1 MASEYSVNIRLNTS
15 KVRKD
20 LKDIRTD
27 INNLNKAQSKGSKNK
42 LSATEKELKLINTSL
57 GLKNRA
63 LGLEIKSLG
72 VSRKGLKIDNIKA
85 ELDEAKAKA
94 DKFEFDLAK
103 KSILLA
109 ENELKTKQRTLETE
123 KSITKT
129 VTQRF
134 KTGQT
139 GFSAAQF
146 GPQQPMQGPAMGP
159 TSMGLNFDK
168 RTGKLMRGPAGSS
181 VNTFANLGRRFDLQ
195 SALISGGFPLLFG
208 QGLAGGVAGGLGGG
222 VGGMFGQM
230 GGFAGGIAATA
241 ALQSITTTLN
251 SIRDLGNAL
260 AKPTENIK
268 LLTEKLGLA
277 NTPTGELAAKLEKL
291 GLTSSASA
299 LLIEKFTEITGKTP
313 SEIQQIA
320 RELNHFNSQMAQ
332 FGLKMGIIVAEVF
345 TPLIALVNRL
355 PLETLSKLVQ
365 LKVDPA
371 GTIVR
376 GIGSTLPQS
385 TKDGFNNQLVKRL
398 PFLFQ
403 NEGTS
408 SSNGSLKLPFA
419 EDVFDSRMLE
429 PLRQAIKLEKD
440 RLNISS
446 EEFSLKQQKFTLEN
460 LKSERDI
467 LNNEINKKN
476 TDNLQDQLKL
486 LNLKIQKQEAIIA
499 NSKAMLDPARQ
510 LSNIIAQDI
519 GNGIKGLIQG
529 TQSLN
534 DVLRNV
540 VSKLADAALNMAI
553 FGNFGG
559 TFQKGAGLLGS
570 IFKAEGGPVKRGGSF
585 IVGERGPEVFTP
597 GVSGMITPNH
607 ALGGST
613 NIVVNVDAS
622 GSSVEGDEERGREF
636 GEQLVS
642 AVQAVIINERRSG
655 GLLN

>member
-42 LSATEKELKLINTSL
+42 LSETEKELKLQNQSLRLQNQGL
-57 GLKNRA
+57 GLS
-63 LGLEIKSLG
+63 LKSLPLAKKG
-72 VSRKGLKIDNIKA
+72 VNLGKIELGIAEGIAKA
-85 ELDEAKAKA
+85 E
-94 DKFEFDLAK
+94 KFEFDLARKSLLLTDQEIK
-103 KSILLA
+103 KEQILLKA
-109 ENELKTKQRTLETE
+109 NE
-123 KSITKT
+123 SITKSKT
-129 VTQRF
+129 TQLRIQKQMASPIGGTRF
-134 KTGQT
+134 MMGSPAQKAFSGGPRSPIGGSLTLPGSPRFLANQARQAKVGLK
-139 GFSAAQF
+139 GFDF
-146 GPQQPMQGPAMGP
+146 
-159 TSMGLNFDK
+159 
-168 RTGKLMRGPAGSS
+168 
-181 VNTFANLGRRFDLQ
+181 Q

-208 QGLAGGVAGGLGGG
+208 QGPAGAVAGGLGGG

-313 SEIQQIA
+313 SEIQQIS
-320 RELNHFNSQMAQ
+320 RELNHFNSEMAQ

-476 TDNLQDQLKL
+476 TDILQDQLKL

-499 NSKAMLDPARQ
+499 NSEAMLDPARQ

-519 GNGIKGLIQG
+519 GNGIKGLIKG
-529 TQSLN
+529 TQSLG
-534 DVLRNV
+534 DVLNNV
-540 VSKLADAALNMAI
+540 VDKLLDASLNMAI
-553 FGNFGG
+553 FGNIGG
-559 TFQKGAGLLGS
+559 GSVTGGLL
-570 IFKAEGGPVKRGGSF
+570 KAIGFADGGRPPVGRAS
-585 IVGERGPEVFTP
+585 IVGERGPELFVPDRAGT
-597 GVSGMITPNH
+597 IIPNS
-607 ALGGST
+607 AMGST

-622 GSSVEGDEERGREF
+622 GSSVEGDDNGQQF
-636 GEQLVS
+636 GEALATAIQLELVK
-642 AVQAVIINERRSG
+642 QKRSG
-655 GLLN
+655 GLLA